1 MERKNV
7 IGYSAYSESSY
18 PALNQNGEFAYHCT
32 IKKMAGEIVSTDTAN
47 PIMSAENERLKVFLH
62 ALLFVAGF
70 SVVFIVGWGG
80 SVTLVGQFFGAYKRI
95 IAQIGGVVV
104 IAFGL
109 ATLGVIRLPWFY
121 ADTRAEFTGQRGTF
135 GGSALMGIFFAAGWS
150 PCIGATLG
158 AILTMGLSQQTV
170 GQAMWLASG
179 YSLGLGIPF
188 LAMAL
193 GLERATGWIK
203 RVSRYRRAI
212 QIASGVFIITIGIL
226 LFTNTMSLIA
236 IWAFKNGLYV
246 EKFALFAAAPTYFT
260 AILAGLFSFLSP
272 CVLPLVPAYLGYLSG
287 HTLQKA

>member
-1 MERKNV
+1 LYLELQGEGMATETASPMV
-7 IGYSAYSESSY
+7 SSR
-18 PALNQNGEFAYHCT
+18 
-32 IKKMAGEIVSTDTAN
+32 SD
-47 PIMSAENERLKVFLH
+47 RLRIFLH
-62 ALLFVAGF
+62 AFLFVFGF
-70 SVVFIVGWGG
+70 SLVFVIGWGG
-80 SVTLVGQFFGAYKRI
+80 SVTALGQLFGTYKQV
-95 IAQIGGVVV
+95 IAQLGGVIV

-109 ATLGVIRLPWFY
+109 ATLEVIRIPWFY
-121 ADTRAEFTGQRGTF
+121 ADTRAQYTGQQGTY

-193 GLERATGWIK
+193 GLERASGWIK
-203 RVSRYRRAI
+203 HMRPY
-212 QIASGVFIITIGIL
+212 QKYFKIASGVFIITIGML
-226 LFTNTMSLIA
+226 LMTNTMSLIA
-236 IWAFKNGLYV
+236 IWAFKNGYFI
-246 EKFALFAAAPTYFT
+246 ESFATYAAAPTYIT
-260 AILAGLFSFLSP
+260 AIIAGMLSFVSP

>member
-1 MERKNV
+1 MTTNV
-7 IGYSAYSESSY
+7 ATPSV
-18 PALNQNGEFAYHCT
+18 PAQ
-32 IKKMAGEIVSTDTAN
+32 S
-47 PIMSAENERLKVFLH
+47 ERLKIFLH

-70 SVVFIVGWGG
+70 SLVFIVGWGG
-80 SVTLVGQFFGAYKRI
+80 SVTLLGQFFGAYKNL
-95 IAQIGGVVV
+95 IARVGGVIV

-109 ATLGVIRLPWFY
+109 ATLEVIHIPWFY
-121 ADTRAEFTGQRGTF
+121 ADTRSYYRANAGTF
-135 GGSALMGIFFAAGWS
+135 ANSGLMGILFAAGWS

-188 LAMAL
+188 LFMAL

-203 RVSRYRRAI
+203 RVGRYRRAI
-212 QIASGVFIITIGIL
+212 QIASGLFIIAIGIL
-226 LFTNTMSLIA
+226 LLTNTMSLIA

-246 EKFALFAAAPTYFT
+246 ERFALFAAAPTYFT
-260 AILAGLFSFLSP
+260 AILAGLLSFLSP

-287 HTLQKA
+287 HTLQRS

>member
-1 MERKNV
+1 M
-7 IGYSAYSESSY
+7 
-18 PALNQNGEFAYHCT
+18 T
-32 IKKMAGEIVSTDTAN
+32 TDTAN
-47 PIMSAENERLKVFLH
+47 PLGRSQNERLKIFLH

-70 SVVFIVGWGG
+70 SLVFIVGWGG

-95 IAQIGGVVV
+95 IAQIGGIVV
-104 IAFGL
+104 ILFGL

-121 ADTRAEFTGQRGTF
+121 ADTRAQFAGRTGTF
-135 GGSALMGIFFAAGWS
+135 GGSALMGVFFAAGWS

-179 YSLGLGIPF
+179 YSLGLGLPF
-188 LAMAL
+188 LGMAL

-203 RVSRYRRAI
+203 RISPYRRAI
-212 QIASGVFIITIGIL
+212 QIASGVFIIVIGIL

-236 IWAFKNGLYV
+236 IWAFKHGFYV
-246 EKFALFAAAPTYFT
+246 EKFALYAAAPTYLT
-260 AILAGLFSFLSP
+260 AILAGLLSFLSP

-287 HTLQKA
+287 YTFQKV

>member
-1 MERKNV
+1 MSLNTT
-7 IGYSAYSESSY
+7 SLSNSS
-18 PALNQNGEFAYHCT
+18 Q
-32 IKKMAGEIVSTDTAN
+32 S
-47 PIMSAENERLKVFLH
+47 ERLKIFLH
-62 ALLFVAGF
+62 ALLFVTGF
-70 SVVFIVGWGG
+70 SLVFIVGWGG
-80 SVTLVGQFFGAYKRI
+80 SVTLVGQLFGTYKRV
-95 IAQIGGVVV
+95 IAQIGGVIV
-104 IAFGL
+104 IMFGL
-109 ATLGVIRLPWFY
+109 ATLDVIRIPWFY
-121 ADTRAEFTGQRGTF
+121 ADTRAQYTGQRGTY

-212 QIASGVFIITIGIL
+212 QIASGTFIIVIGIL
-226 LFTNTMSLIA
+226 LLTNTMSLIS
-236 IWAFKNGLYV
+236 IWAFKNGYFI
-246 EKFALFAAAPTYFT
+246 EAFATYAAAPTYLT
-260 AILAGLFSFLSP
+260 AIIAGLLSFVSP

-287 HTLQKA
+287 HTIQRT